1 MKRIFL
7 PIIDYFR
14 TRRKVILKF
23 IAPFVCA
30 GLFIGLSFLIPIQED
45 ADIPQIFS
53 DFINALISIV
63 AIFISFSVAIIS
75 ILVSADNPNIQ
86 RLRDTQSKDGSMKEL
101 NGKPLTLFQV
111 LLSNLA
117 YNVFIEV
124 LFLVVLI
131 IYLLIKAVI
140 PETAIRYLIAFGIF
154 GIVHILLIL
163 LETVIQMYHTFW
175 KQ

>member
-1 MKRIFL
+1 MKRLFL

-14 TRRKVILKF
+14 TRRKVALKF
-23 IAPFVCA
+23 IAPILCA
-30 GLFIGLSFLIPIQED
+30 GIFIGLSFFIPLQGELD
-45 ADIPQIFS
+45 LAQIFS

-63 AIFISFSVAIIS
+63 AIFISFSIAIIS

-86 RLRDTQSKDGSMKEL
+86 RLRDSQSTDGSMKEL

-131 IYLLIKAVI
+131 VYLLIKAVI
-140 PETAIRYLIAFGIF
+140 PPEGIRYLITFGVF
-154 GIVHILLIL
+154 GIVHILQIL
-163 LETVIQMYHTFW
+163 LETVVQMYHTFW
-175 KQ
+175 QK